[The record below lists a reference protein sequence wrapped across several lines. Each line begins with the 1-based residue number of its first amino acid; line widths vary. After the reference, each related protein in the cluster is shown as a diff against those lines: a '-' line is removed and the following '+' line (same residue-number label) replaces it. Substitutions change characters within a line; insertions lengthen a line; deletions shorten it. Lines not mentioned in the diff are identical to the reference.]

1 MALQSSG
8 AISLSEIGT
17 EFGDSQPHSLSEF
30 YAGGSAGV
38 TSGGAPNVPS
48 SGEISFSN
56 FYGAAN
62 QVSVTV
68 SSNATNQNVS
78 TLFGSN
84 FTSGIPKLL
93 IISSGVHI
101 GATSLSNYALQVPSG
116 MGGTLTI
123 QNAGT
128 LSGAGGDGS
137 TSTSSAGGTGGT
149 ALFIASSNVTVT
161 NTGTIRGGGGGG
173 GKGADGA
180 NGASETINNFFY
192 CAGGTGGAGGNGGNG
207 QGYDQSQ
214 SNGAGGAGG
223 TSKAAYLAYLYPQ
236 SPGAGP
242 STFECNNS
250 GVYQDGGTGGNGG
263 NGGTY
268 GNAGGNGGNG
278 GSNGGPAGKYIQLS
292 GVSYTLSNSGTLQGN
307 AP

>member
-8 AISLSEIGT
+8 TITLAQIAS

-48 SGEISFSN
+48 SGTISMSQ
-56 FYGAAN
+56 FYSAAN
-62 QVSVTV
+62 QITVTI
-68 SSNATNQNVS
+68 SSGATNQNVS

-84 FTSGIPKLL
+84 FTSSVPKILV
-93 IISSGVHI
+93 INSGVEV

-116 MGGTLTI
+116 MSGTLNI

-128 LSGAGGDGS
+128 ISGAGGDGG
-137 TSTSSAGGTGGT
+137 AQNGGNATDGGT
-149 ALFIASSNVTVT
+149 ALYIASSNVTVT

-173 GKGADGA
+173 GGGAVGQQ
-180 NGASETINNFFY
+180 GGTINPVGSIY
-192 CAGGTGGAGGNGGNG
+192 CFSGAPGTGGAGGNG

-214 SNGAGGAGG
+214 SNGASGTAASPGTNNAGG
-223 TSKAAYLAYLYPQ
+223 
-236 SPGAGP
+236 
-242 STFECNNS
+242 NS
-250 GVYQDGGTGGNGG
+250 GFGAMFCGGYNGSTGGSTGG

-268 GNAGGNGGNG
+268 GNAGSAGGSQGGNSG
-278 GSNGGPAGKYIQLS
+278 GSAGSAGKYIQLS

>member
-8 AISLSEIGT
+8 SISLAQIAA
-17 EFGDSQPHSLSEF
+17 EFNDSQPHSLSEF
-30 YAGGSAGV
+30 YVGGSAGV

-48 SGEISFSN
+48 SGTISFSQ
-56 FYGAAN
+56 FYGASN
-62 QVSVTV
+62 QVTVTLSSSENNVNV
-68 SSNATNQNVS
+68 SSK
-78 TLFGSN
+78 FGSN
-84 FTSGIPKLL
+84 FSSSIPKVLV
-93 IISSGVHI
+93 INSGVEL

-128 LSGAGGDGS
+128 ISGAGGDGS
-137 TSTSSAGGTGGT
+137 TSTSNAGGTGGT

-180 NGASETINNFFY
+180 SNFV
-192 CAGGTGGAGGNGGNG
+192 GGGNFRCQGGAGGNGGNG
-207 QGYDQSQ
+207 QGFDQSQ
-214 SNGAGGAGG
+214 SNGAGGGAR
-223 TSKAAYLAYLYPQ
+223 LAYLSYLYPN

-242 STFECNNS
+242 STFECDAS
-250 GVYQDGGTGGNGG
+250 GVYQNGGSGG

>member
-8 AISLSEIGT
+8 AISLNEIHI
-17 EFGDSQPHSLSEF
+17 E
-30 YAGGSAGV
+30 AGGSSGTQAGMNDADIRALIGKNAS
-38 TSGGAPNVPS
+38 TTM
-48 SGEISFSN
+48 SFSEW
-56 FYGAAN
+56 YGASAN
-62 QVSVTV
+62 VTVTISSNQTNVSV
-68 SSNATNQNVS
+68 S
-78 TLFGSN
+78 TSFGSDFSAN
-84 FTSGIPKLL
+84 VAKVLVIN
-93 IISSGVHI
+93 SGVEI
-101 GATSLSNYALQVPSG
+101 GATSLSNYALTVPSG

-128 LSGAGGDGS
+128 ISGAGGDGS

-149 ALFIASSNVTVT
+149 ALYIASSNVTVT

-180 NGASETINNFFY
+180 DGNTNTVGGGNFY
-192 CAGGTGGAGGNGGNG
+192 CRGGDGGAGGNGGNG

-214 SNGAGGAGG
+214 SNGTGGSGG
-223 TSKAAYLAYLYPQ
+223 TGRLAYLTYLYPN

-250 GVYQDGGTGGNGG
+250 GVYSDGQSGGDGG

-268 GNAGGNGGNG
+268 GNAGGNGGNS

-307 AP
+307 GP

>member
-8 AISLSEIGT
+8 SISLSQIAS

-48 SGEISFSN
+48 SGQISFDD
-56 FYGAAN
+56 FYSAAN
-62 QVSVTV
+62 QITVTI
-68 SSNATNQNVS
+68 SSGATNQSVS
-78 TLFGSN
+78 NLFGSN
-84 FTSGIPKLL
+84 FTSSVPKILV
-93 IISSGVHI
+93 INSGVEL
-101 GATSLSNYALQVPSG
+101 GATNTSNSALLVPSG
-116 MGGTLTI
+116 MSGTLNI

-128 LSGAGGDGS
+128 ISGAGGDGGS
-137 TSTSSAGGTGGT
+137 QNGGNGSGGGT
-149 ALFIASSNVTVT
+149 ALYIASSNVTVT

-173 GKGADGA
+173 GGGAVGVQ
-180 NGASETINNFFY
+180 GGTINPVGSIY
-192 CAGGTGGAGGNGGNG
+192 CFSGAPGTGGAGGDG

-214 SNGAGGAGG
+214 SNGAGGSGPTPGTNNAGG
-223 TSKAAYLAYLYPQ
+223 
-236 SPGAGP
+236 
-242 STFECNNS
+242 NS
-250 GVYQDGGTGGNGG
+250 GFGAMFCQGYNGSTAGGSGG

-268 GNAGGNGGNG
+268 GNSG
-278 GSNGGPAGKYIQLS
+278 GSGGSTGGGSVGSGGSAGKYIQLD

>member
-1 MALQSSG
+1 MALQNSG
-8 AISLSEIGT
+8 AISIANIAT
-17 EFGDSQPHSLSEF
+17 EFGGSQPHSLNE
-30 YAGGSAGV
+30 YYRGGSFV
-38 TSGGAPNVPS
+38 TDNNTNVPTSGQ
-48 SGEISFSN
+48 ISLSN
-56 FYGAAN
+56 FYGAAK
-62 QVSVTV
+62 QSSVVV
-68 SSNATNQNVS
+68 SSSTTNLNVH
-78 TLFGSN
+78 TGLFGGD
-84 FTSGIPKLL
+84 FTSNIPKLL
-93 IISSGVHI
+93 IINSGVEI
-101 GATSLSNYALQVPSG
+101 GATSLSNYALTVPSG

-128 LSGAGGDGS
+128 ISGAGGDGS

-149 ALFIASSNVTVT
+149 ALYIASSNVTVT

-180 NGASETINNFFY
+180 DGNTNTVGGGNFY
-192 CAGGTGGAGGNGGNG
+192 CRGGDGGAGGNGGNG

-214 SNGAGGAGG
+214 SNGTGGSGG
-223 TSKAAYLAYLYPQ
+223 TGRLAYLTYLYPN

-250 GVYQDGGTGGNGG
+250 GVYSDGQSGGDGG

-268 GNAGGNGGNG
+268 GNAGGNGGNS

-307 AP
+307 GP

>member
-1 MALQSSG
+1 MPLQSSG
-8 AISLSEIGT
+8 SISLQQIAS
-17 EFGDSQPHSLSEF
+17 EFGDSAPHSLSEF

-48 SGEISFSN
+48 SGQISFSN

-62 QVSVTV
+62 QVTETI
-68 SSNATNQNVS
+68 SSSGTNQDVS
-78 TLFGSN
+78 TIFGSN
-84 FTSGIPKLL
+84 FSSSVPKIL
-93 IISSGVHI
+93 IINSGVHL
-101 GATSLSNYALQVPSG
+101 GASNLSNYALKVPIG
-116 MGGTLTI
+116 MGGTLNI

-137 TSTSSAGGTGGT
+137 TSTSNAGGTGGT
-149 ALFIASSNVTVT
+149 ALYIASSNVTVT

-173 GKGADGA
+173 GKGA
-180 NGASETINNFFY
+180 NGASNTISGIFM
-192 CAGGTGGAGGNGGNG
+192 CVGGTGGNGGNG

-214 SNGAGGAGG
+214 TNGTQG
-223 TSKAAYLAYLYPQ
+223 TARQAYLDYLYPNQ
-236 SPGAGP
+236 PGAGP

-250 GVYQDGGTGGNGG
+250 NVYQNGGNGG

-268 GNAGGNGGNG
+268 GNAGGNGGNS
-278 GSNGGPAGKYIQLS
+278 GSNGGPAGKYIQTV